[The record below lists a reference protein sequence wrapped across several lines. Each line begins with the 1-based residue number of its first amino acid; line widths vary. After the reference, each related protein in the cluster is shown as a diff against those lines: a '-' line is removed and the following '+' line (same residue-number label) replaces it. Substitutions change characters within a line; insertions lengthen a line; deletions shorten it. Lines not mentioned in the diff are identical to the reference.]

1 MKKNVGFTIYLLLLL
16 TIVFFLQSAHK
27 SLSDHAVSF
36 DPYQKAIVLQDA
48 YDDLVFRLKSFD
60 PVIYR
65 MALDD
70 LQESY
75 PTEFKIKN
83 QTLRALQ
90 TMHEQRADLVKRM
103 REGDEHAFRES
114 ALLIRQLDQQLLQ
127 NPLIEGKS
135 IIAIK
140 RSLGQNARTAKSENS
155 ATITA
160 NDLGLAP
167 SNFQNNSEIP
177 NPSTGWDN
185 EFIKISFQ
193 NGNKFVKT
201 IYTPPEGMII
211 ADPQMHFSG
220 ERMLFS
226 SIGTNDRWHI
236 FEIDLNTTKVR
247 QVTPETYMDFDS
259 FEPTYTPDGK
269 IIFCST
275 ATFHGLPCT
284 DGGNKMS
291 GLFLYDPETG
301 LTRQLTFDQDSNWS
315 PVVMNDG
322 RILYQRWEYAD
333 MAHSNYR
340 LLFTMNPDGTSQQA
354 YYGSNSYFPTAF
366 FNARPIPGHNTAVVG
381 IASGHHG
388 NSRSGRMLVI
398 DPAIG
403 RKEAEGV
410 IAEIPYYGKK
420 VEPIVRDRLVD
431 GIWPQFLQPFP
442 LSEKYFVV
450 SMKSTPNS
458 LWGLYLVDL
467 FGNMTLI
474 MESETEAYIDPVL
487 AEPAVTPPV
496 IPDRVNPDSK
506 TATVFMQDI
515 YEGGGLIGIP
525 RGEVKKLRIISY
537 GFSPWGQGGLLG
549 TIGMDGPWDI
559 KRVLGTVDV
568 ETDGSAMFI
577 IPANT
582 PIALQPLDSEGKAMQ
597 LMRSWFTGMPGEN
610 LSCIGCHEDKNRVP
624 LPRIT
629 IASRKKPQTIEEWHG
644 RARGFSFA
652 HEIQPV
658 LDRACIACHN
668 EARHELIN
676 LKGDK
681 RITNWSSQ
689 IAGKA
694 DPSYGGDFSLSYAN
708 LHRYVRRPGIESDL
722 DMLVPMD
729 VHADQTELM
738 QILQKGHYNVK
749 LLPEDIE
756 KLACWIDL
764 NAPFHGRRSDINTYP
779 GTEESRKLRAKYAK
793 MFNITEPD
801 LEELPPIPSGI
812 IPQHPESM
820 DIDKGIDSIPGW
832 PLDRRSIEN
841 RQIGLGQYQ
850 VTIPLAD
857 GISLDM
863 VKIPGGNFIMGSN
876 NHPDEM
882 PGTAQ
887 QVEALWIGRFEIT
900 NKVYA
905 LFDPNHDSR
914 DEHRHGYQFGR
925 KGYPLNHPDQ
935 PVVRISWQEAMEF
948 CSWLS
953 QKTGRNFTLPTEA
966 QWEWAARAGT
976 DTPYSFGNSG
986 DDFSAYANFGDI
998 TLNEFAACTAH
1009 KNYESVRII
1018 QNPGPYDDWVPRD
1031 TLYND
1036 GGFVSENAGR
1046 YRPNFFDL
1054 YDMHGNVWEWTRSS
1068 YRPYPY
1074 SENDGRNDLNI
1085 DLKKVARGGS
1095 WYDRPS
1101 RGTSSY
1107 RLPYRSYQK
1116 VFNVGFRVI
1125 IKE

>member
-1 MKKNVGFTIYLLLLL
+1 MKKGFGLLIFLPLLLAIIIF
-16 TIVFFLQSAHK
+16 TGSADK
-27 SLSDHAVSF
+27 EALYSPYLDNGNDDLALRVESF
-36 DPYQKAIVLQDA
+36 DPARYK
-48 YDDLVFRLKSFD
+48 
-60 PVIYR
+60 

-75 PTEFKIKN
+75 PAEFKTEN
-83 QTLRALQ
+83 QTFTALQ
-90 TMHEQRADLVKRM
+90 RMQEQRADLVRRM
-103 REGDEHAFRES
+103 SEGDENAFRES
-114 ALLIRQLDQQLLQ
+114 ALLMQQLDQQLLR
-127 NPLIEGKS
+127 NPLLEGKS
-135 IIAIK
+135 IIAVK
-140 RSLGQNARTAKSENS
+140 RTLGSRARTARSENS
-155 ATITA
+155 MTTYAY
-160 NDLGLAP
+160 DLGLAP

-177 NPSTGWDN
+177 HPSTGWDN
-185 EFIKISFQ
+185 EFINISLR
-193 NGNKFVKT
+193 NGSKSVNTV
-201 IYTPPEGMII
+201 YTPPEGMII

-236 FEIDLNTTKVR
+236 FEIDLNTGKAR
-247 QVTPETYMDFDS
+247 QITPETYKDFDS
-259 FEPTYTPDGK
+259 FEPTYTPDGR
-269 IIFCST
+269 IIFAST
-275 ATFHGLPCT
+275 ATFLGLPCT

-301 LTRQLTFDQDSNWS
+301 ITRQLTFDQDSNWS

-366 FNARPIPGHNTAVVG
+366 FNARPIPGHPTAVVG

-388 NSRSGRMLVI
+388 VSRSGRMLVI

-431 GIWPQFLQPFP
+431 GVWPQFLQPFP

-450 SMKSTPNS
+450 SMKATPYS

-474 MESETEAYIDPVL
+474 IESETEAYIEPVL
-487 AEPAVTPPV
+487 AEPVVTPPV

-506 TATVFMQDI
+506 TATVFLQDV
-515 YEGGGLIGIP
+515 YEGGGLKGIP
-525 RGEVKKLRIISY
+525 RGEVKKLRVISY

-559 KRVLGTVDV
+559 RRVLGTVEV
-568 ETDGSAMFI
+568 EPDGSAMFVV
-577 IPANT
+577 PANT
-582 PIALQPLDSEGKAMQ
+582 PIALQPLDSEGKALQ
-597 LMRSWFTGMPGEN
+597 LMRSWFTAMPGEN

-629 IASRKKPQTIEEWHG
+629 MASRKKPQTIEEWYG
-644 RARGFSFA
+644 KERGFSFA
-652 HEIQPV
+652 HEVQPV
-658 LDRACIACHN
+658 LDRACVSCHN
-668 EARHELIN
+668 EDRPELIY

-689 IAGKA
+689 ISGSAS
-694 DPSYGGDFSLSYAN
+694 PSYGGDFSLSYAN

-749 LLPEDIE
+749 LLPEEIE

-764 NAPFHGRRSDINTYP
+764 NAPFHGRRSDINTYYR
-779 GTEESRKLRAKYAK
+779 TEESRKLRAEYAK

-801 LEELPPIPSGI
+801 LEYLPPLQTGI
-812 IPQHPESM
+812 IPQHPEKA
-820 DIDKGIDSIPGW
+820 DTDKGIDSVPGW
-832 PLDRRSIEN
+832 PMERSAIEN
-841 RQIGLGQYQ
+841 LQVGLGQFQ
-850 VTIPLAD
+850 ETIPLKD
-857 GISLDM
+857 GLSLDM
-863 VKIPGGNFIMGSN
+863 VKIPGGNFVMGSTA
-876 NHPDEM
+876 HPDEM
-882 PGTAQ
+882 PRTAQ
-887 QVEALWIGRFEIT
+887 QVEDFWIGRFVIT
-900 NKVYA
+900 NKLYA
-905 LFDPNHDSR
+905 LYDPNHDSR

-925 KGYPLNHPDQ
+925 KGYPLNNPDQ

-948 CSWLS
+948 CRWLS

-976 DTPYSFGNSG
+976 DTPYPFGNFG
-986 DDFSAYANFGDI
+986 DDYSLYANFGDI
-998 TLNEFAACTAH
+998 TLKEYAACTAH

-1018 QNPGPYDDWVPRD
+1018 ENPGSYDAWVPRD

-1036 GGFVSENAGR
+1036 GAFVSEIAGR
-1046 YRPNFFDL
+1046 YRANYFDL
-1054 YDMHGNVWEWTRSS
+1054 HDMHGNVWEWTRSS
-1068 YRPYPY
+1068 YKPYPY
-1074 SENDGRNDLNI
+1074 CEADGRNDLNN

-1095 WYDRPS
+1095 WYDRPH

-1107 RLPYRSYQK
+1107 RLPYRNYQK

-1125 IKE
+1125 INE